1 MTWKYHKHR
10 RKSLWTFPVFP
21 TLFSIYITKLVL
33 LIVQKSKGQKKSD
46 FQWYMATKSKP
57 FLYWKYIYIAD
68 KRLIEISNNRKEAY
82 ILLKICLGSLFCS
95 MIKCSKQIDWQKD
108 FFYKDRLIF
117 GLDDPV
123 ANMSIRHVYYAW
135 GAREKTYPL
144 KRVSFCLVSSSAL
157 IHLANFQLSY
167 HKF

>member
-1 MTWKYHKHR
+1 MDFNLLRLFQIYTTENLLR
-10 RKSLWTFPVFP
+10 ITFSFNDLMLK
-21 TLFSIYITKLVL
+21 TN
-33 LIVQKSKGQKKSD
+33 
-46 FQWYMATKSKP
+46 
-57 FLYWKYIYIAD
+57 
-68 KRLIEISNNRKEAY
+68 RLK
-82 ILLKICLGSLFCS
+82 
-95 MIKCSKQIDWQKD
+95 KD

-117 GLDDPV
+117 GLDEPV

-157 IHLANFQLSY
+157 VHLANFQLSN